1 MPLAVITNGE
11 TLHHAIL
18 TRLLSCGFP
27 LAWYSTRTVGGGPPS
42 SIRARTPRH
51 AVEIAAYLPHGG
63 TTTRHDFGPLVPVP
77 NLTAFGSQVPGSQ
90 TDGTRKAAS
99 TPLSQARIPIV
110 IVIAISGDTAF
121 DVALGLLLSD
131 RMGETHASVD
141 RSLLAGSILV
151 IIGPL
156 SEIAVSNASKR
167 CKRVGVRM
175 VMVAT
180 DGDPL
185 GASRGALNMW
195 CASEHSD
202 AIEVVMPVM
211 HALATT
217 IKVIGRDPRD
227 ACSRRLAQILT
238 NFRPISETVKGM
250 LASGTSSATAISERR
265 ALRLAQELMKARR
278 HAECLH
284 ALEYT
289 AASASER
296 ALEADERALRIVE
309 ENATLHHMLNEANS
323 KMNELTEVCE
333 ILEMQVC
340 KTTDSLRFAIGSR
353 DQLETTTAELRTGK
367 LVEKHVVE
375 ELVRAQQNLKKEVR
389 ARHILCSKT
398 NNLTANVASL
408 HHQILNKNS
417 ELCMQRRQMQAE
429 RRELERLRST
439 LDRLHAS
446 KSTNISGLFAEIK
459 QAQYLAR
466 IMQTL
471 VMDVTGERDMALE
484 EISLI
489 REQYNMLQ
497 KLEAGLV
504 CVANSCDV
512 AFARTGSIQSECE
525 RLKNALA
532 YANNAVSC
540 AQCKSHELL
549 RDLMSIQNVL
559 NIAGTKYE
567 IETAAAVSRA
577 ESTAAFAL
585 SASDHARAYAEA
597 RARRLKEVLTFSSEN
612 GERKAIQL
620 RDICT
625 KLAATRAKIL
635 VAQNYDVLLKLLDA
649 HLSMTN
655 SKVTQVTGEMN
666 QIKWIL
672 QTMQRKRTN
681 ATSAMKSALDRA
693 RADTE
698 AAERARTAAEVTAHC
713 TLSELAQLREKYQ
726 QADKRR
732 TLAEDGEK
740 IAKLKIVAE
749 RAAGAAQQ
757 RALVDLAAETA
768 RFSDQISTA
777 QCLQRRLS
785 EDKMLGMCTAA
796 VREECMIQA
805 AIGFSNSGPVSMI

>member
-1 MPLAVITNGE
+1 M
-11 TLHHAIL
+11 
-18 TRLLSCGFP
+18 
-27 LAWYSTRTVGGGPPS
+27 
-42 SIRARTPRH
+42 
-51 AVEIAAYLPHGG
+51 
-63 TTTRHDFGPLVPVP
+63 P

-459 QAQYLAR
+459 QAQYLR
-466 IMQTL
+466 K
-471 VMDVTGERDMALE
+471 D
-484 EISLI
+484 
-489 REQYNMLQ
+489 
-497 KLEAGLV
+497 
-504 CVANSCDV
+504 
-512 AFARTGSIQSECE
+512 
-525 RLKNALA
+525 
-532 YANNAVSC
+532 YANIGDGCDRREGYGIGRDQPHPRAV
-540 AQCKSHELL
+540 
-549 RDLMSIQNVL
+549 
-559 NIAGTKYE
+559 
-567 IETAAAVSRA
+567 
-577 ESTAAFAL
+577 
-585 SASDHARAYAEA
+585 
-597 RARRLKEVLTFSSEN
+597 
-612 GERKAIQL
+612 
-620 RDICT
+620 
-625 KLAATRAKIL
+625 
-635 VAQNYDVLLKLLDA
+635 
-649 HLSMTN
+649 
-655 SKVTQVTGEMN
+655 
-666 QIKWIL
+666 
-672 QTMQRKRTN
+672 
-681 ATSAMKSALDRA
+681 
-693 RADTE
+693 
-698 AAERARTAAEVTAHC
+698 
-713 TLSELAQLREKYQ
+713 
-726 QADKRR
+726 
-732 TLAEDGEK
+732 
-740 IAKLKIVAE
+740 
-749 RAAGAAQQ
+749 
-757 RALVDLAAETA
+757 
-768 RFSDQISTA
+768 
-777 QCLQRRLS
+777 
-785 EDKMLGMCTAA
+785 
-796 VREECMIQA
+796 
-805 AIGFSNSGPVSMI
+805 

>member
-1 MPLAVITNGE
+1 MPLAVITDGE
-11 TLHHAIL
+11 TLHRAIL

-63 TTTRHDFGPLVPVP
+63 TTTRRDFGSLVPVP
-77 NLTAFGSQVPGSQ
+77 NRTALRSLVPGSQ

-99 TPLSQARIPIV
+99 TPLSQAHIPIV
-110 IVIAISGDTAF
+110 IVIAISGDAAF

-131 RMGETHASVD
+131 GMGETHASVD

-202 AIEVVMPVM
+202 AIVVAMPIM

-227 ACSRRLAQILT
+227 ACNPRLAQVLT
-238 NFRPISETVKGM
+238 NFSLSETVKGM

-278 HAECLH
+278 HAEYLH
-284 ALEYT
+284 ALENT

-309 ENATLHHMLNEANS
+309 ENAKLHNMLNEANS
-323 KMNELTEVCE
+323 KMNELVEVCE
-333 ILEMQVC
+333 ILELQVG
-340 KTTDSLRFAIGSR
+340 KTTDSLRFAIRSR
-353 DQLETTTAELRTGK
+353 DQLEATTAELRTGK

-389 ARHILCSKT
+389 ARHILRSKT
-398 NNLTANVASL
+398 NDLTANVASL

-417 ELCMQRRQMQAE
+417 ELCMQYQQMQAE
-429 RRELERLRST
+429 RRELERLRSI

-446 KSTNISGLFAEIK
+446 KSTKISGLFSEIK
-459 QAQYLAR
+459 QAQYIAR

-471 VMDVTGERDMALE
+471 VMEVTSERDIARE

-489 REQYNMLQ
+489 RGQYNMLQ

-504 CVANSCDV
+504 CAAKSYDV

-525 RLKNALA
+525 CLKNALA
-532 YANNAVSC
+532 YANDAVSC
-540 AQCKSHELL
+540 AQCRSHELL
-549 RDLMSIQNVL
+549 RDLMSIQNAL
-559 NIAGTKYE
+559 DIAGTKYE

-585 SASDHARAYAEA
+585 SAADHARANAEA

-625 KLAATRAKIL
+625 KLAATHAKIL
-635 VAQNYDVLLKLLDA
+635 VAQNYNVLLKLLDA

-666 QIKWIL
+666 QLKWIL

-698 AAERARTAAEVTAHC
+698 AAKRARTAAEITAHC
-713 TLSELAQLREKYQ
+713 TLSKLAQLREKYQ

-785 EDKMLGMCTAA
+785 EEKMLGMCTAA

-805 AIGFSNSGPVSMI
+805 AIGFSNSGPASMI

>member
-1 MPLAVITNGE
+1 M
-11 TLHHAIL
+11 
-18 TRLLSCGFP
+18 
-27 LAWYSTRTVGGGPPS
+27 
-42 SIRARTPRH
+42 
-51 AVEIAAYLPHGG
+51 
-63 TTTRHDFGPLVPVP
+63 PVP
-77 NLTAFGSQVPGSQ
+77 NLTAFGSLVPRSQ
-90 TDGTRKAAS
+90 TDGTHKAAS
-99 TPLSQARIPIV
+99 TPLSQSRIPIV
-110 IVIAISGDTAF
+110 IVFAISGDAAF
-121 DVALGLLLSD
+121 DDALGLLLSD
-131 RMGETHASVD
+131 GMDDTHVSVD

-156 SEIAVSNASKR
+156 SEVAVSNASKR

-185 GASRGALNMW
+185 GVSRGALNMW

-202 AIEVVMPVM
+202 AIEVIMPVM
-211 HALATT
+211 HALAIS

-227 ACSRRLAQILT
+227 ACSPRLAQVLT
-238 NFRPISETVKGM
+238 NFGLSETVKGM
-250 LASGTSSATAISERR
+250 LASGTSSAAAISERR

-284 ALEYT
+284 ALECT
-289 AASASER
+289 AASER
-296 ALEADERALRIVE
+296 ALEADKRVLRIVE
-309 ENATLHHMLNEANS
+309 ENAELHHMLNEANS
-323 KMNELTEVCE
+323 KMNELVEVCE
-333 ILEMQVC
+333 ILEMQVG
-340 KTTDSLRFAIGSR
+340 KTTDSLRFAIRSR
-353 DQLETTTAELRTGK
+353 DQLERTTAELRKGK

-389 ARHILCSKT
+389 ARHILRSKT

-417 ELCMQRRQMQAE
+417 ELCMQYQQMQAE
-429 RRELERLRST
+429 RRELERLRSI

-446 KSTNISGLFAEIK
+446 QSTKISGLFSEIK

-471 VMDVTGERDMALE
+471 VIEVTSERDIARE

-504 CVANSCDV
+504 CVAKSCDV
-512 AFARTGSIQSECE
+512 AFARTGSIQSECD

-532 YANNAVSC
+532 YANDAVSC

-549 RDLMSIQNVL
+549 RDLTSIQNVL

-567 IETAAAVSRA
+567 IKTAAAVSRA

-585 SASDHARAYAEA
+585 SAADHARANAEA
-597 RARRLKEVLTFSSEN
+597 RARRLKEVLTFSSKN
-612 GERKAIQL
+612 GKRKAIQL

-625 KLAATRAKIL
+625 KLAATHAKIL
-635 VAQNYDVLLKLLDA
+635 VAQNYNVLLKLLDA

-698 AAERARTAAEVTAHC
+698 AAKRACTAAEVTAHC

-726 QADKRR
+726 QTDKRS

-749 RAAGAAQQ
+749 RAAGAAAQ

-796 VREECMIQA
+796 VREECMIHA
-805 AIGFSNSGPVSMI
+805 AIGFSNSGPASMIW